1 MINKL
6 LKPFKNKR
14 GDDVDEVS
22 IGGLSLS
29 WGITVIVLIIVSAL
43 LVIYKNSAVTITN
56 SNTSSIQQT
65 NDSIINH

>member
-29 WGITVIVLIIVSAL
+29 WGIAVIVLIVVSAL
-43 LVIYKNSAVTITN
+43 LIVYKKSAVTITN

>member
-29 WGITVIVLIIVSAL
+29 WGIAVIVLIVVSAL
-43 LVIYKNSAVTITN
+43 LITYKKSAVTITN

>member
-14 GDDVDEVS
+14 GNDVDEVS

-29 WGITVIVLIIVSAL
+29 WGIAVIVLIVVSAL
-43 LVIYKNSAVTITN
+43 LITYKKSAVTITN
-56 SNTSSIQQT
+56 SNTSSIQQI